1 MARKA
6 VNTAEIPEA
15 KIRQVKWMLK
25 TGKTK
30 KACCELLGIAYN
42 TKRLEK
48 IVEDFDN
55 REAREAQL
63 KKAARNKIF
72 TESEKETIARAYLA
86 GETQSALAKQFYI
99 SPQRIKKILIE
110 TGTPIRARGKKQ
122 AATVDHIVQDLEIKF
137 KEGDKVFI
145 AKENCFAFVDKVYD
159 EDFLEYLET
168 GRQKAVDLVEFKP
181 NRLGSSG
188 GHYEPKEGIHYEV
201 YWIFDDG
208 SSMKMRAMLHLRNQV
223 INNLEET
230 GREFYRVWC
239 DADYKM
245 YKYVKR
251 HELYPVKA

>member
-1 MARKA
+1 MAKKA

-55 REAREAQL
+55 KEAREAEL

-72 TESEKETIARAYLA
+72 TEAEKAAIAKSYLN
-86 GETQSALAKQFYI
+86 GETQSALAKQFYV

-122 AATVDHIVQDLEIKF
+122 AATVDHIIQDLESKF

-145 AKENCFAFVDKVYD
+145 AKENCFAVVDKVYD

-168 GRQKAVDLVEFKP
+168 GRQKAIELVEFKP
-181 NRLGSSG
+181 DRLGSSG
-188 GHYEPKEGIHYEV
+188 GHYEPKEGIHYDV
-201 YWIFDDG
+201 YWLFDDG
-208 SSMKMRAMLHLRNQV
+208 SSMKMQAMLRLRNQV

-230 GREFYRVWC
+230 GREFYRVWRN
-239 DADYKM
+239 DEYSAF
-245 YKYVKR
+245 KYVKR